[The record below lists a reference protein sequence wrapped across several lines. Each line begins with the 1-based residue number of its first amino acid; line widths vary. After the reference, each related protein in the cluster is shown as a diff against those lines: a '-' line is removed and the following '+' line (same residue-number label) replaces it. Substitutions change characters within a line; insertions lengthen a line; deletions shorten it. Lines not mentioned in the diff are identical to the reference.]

1 MPTDGTDGA
10 GSLGRLREAVNSYGS
25 PDKTDEKILRI
36 LRDNAR
42 ESFVDIAKSIGLKEA
57 SVRRRVR
64 NMKRNGIIRR
74 FTVEM
79 GEGNVTQAIVLISI
93 ESAMET
99 SGVSGNLI
107 AVPGVR
113 IVYEITGQY
122 DITTVIS
129 GRNIAE
135 INSTIDAV
143 RKIPGVTDTNSVIIL
158 RTYS

>member
-10 GSLGRLREAVNSYGS
+10 GSPERLREAANPYGS